1 MAVLLVIAI
10 QALVIAGLVACIVVG
25 PQDQHSSPTTPGDEA
40 TGFRSVSVSP
50 TAYDTIVNRSGIWP
64 TDPLPEIGSSGS
76 DLISF
81 LA

>member
-10 QALVIAGLVACIVVG
+10 QALGIAGLVACSVVG
-25 PQDQHSSPTTPGDEA
+25 PQDQHPSPTTPGDE
-40 TGFRSVSVSP
+40 TPGSRSVSVSP
-50 TAYDTIVNRSGIWP
+50 AAYDTIVIRSVIWP

>member
-1 MAVLLVIAI
+1 MAVALVVAI

-25 PQDQHSSPTTPGDEA
+25 PQDQHTPTTTPDPGYRPGD
-40 TGFRSVSVSP
+40 VSP
-50 TAYDTIVNRSGIWP
+50 AAGAVIRSSGTWP